1 MIRRNRAQSSSL
13 FLMELILAILFFSIT
28 SAVCVQFFVKSH
40 LLSKESKTLSQA
52 VSECSGIAE
61 ITSVSDSADAAAAL
75 LRDRYPDSDTGQAA
89 GSPAVIYYDGSFS
102 PCEEGDA
109 VYTLEAVL
117 AEEDGMLSARMKVTG
132 PDDSLIYELSTSH
145 HIPRRTDY
153 EKR

>member
-52 VSECSGIAE
+52 VGECSGIAE
-61 ITSVSDSADAAAAL
+61 ITSVSDSADVAAAL
-75 LRDRYPDSDTGQAA
+75 LRDRYPDIDAGQAA
-89 GSPAVIYYDGSFS
+89 GSPAVIYYDDSFS
-102 PCEEGDA
+102 PCGERDA

>member
-52 VSECSGIAE
+52 VGECSGIAE
-61 ITSVSDSADAAAAL
+61 IISVSDSADAVASL

-89 GSPAVIYYDGSFS
+89 GSPAAIYYDGSFS
-102 PCEEGDA
+102 PCGEGDA